1 MHYVVA
7 TLILCLTVLFS
18 HASWADEQEIQYLL
32 ATLSSSECTFSRNG
46 KQYQAAEACSHLQ
59 KKYSHV
65 KKRIHTTEDF
75 IEKVATKSSISGKKY
90 EVNCTGTAQPA
101 GKWLYEILS
110 DYRKK
115 EQKKNS

>member
-7 TLILCLTVLFS
+7 ALVVCQTVLFS
-18 HASWADEQEIQYLL
+18 HVCRADEQEIQYLL
-32 ATLSSSECTFSRNG
+32 TTLSTSECTFSRNG
-46 KQYQAAEACSHLQ
+46 KQYQAAEAFSHLQ

-75 IEKVATKSSISGKKY
+75 IEKVATKSSLSGKKY
-90 EVNCTGTAQPA
+90 EVNCTETTQPA

-115 EQKKNS
+115 GQ